1 MGRRAMGRRAMG
13 DGAMGDGAMGD
24 GAMGDGAMGD
34 VSFVLINN
42 IRLKVLVAER
52 CKIIAIPVLA
62 KEVNVG
68 CNSGHMPYICK
79 VFTSKVGVRFYQS

>member
-1 MGRRAMGRRAMG
+1 MGRREIGRLGDREMGRWSDG
-13 DGAMGDGAMGD
+13 D
-24 GAMGDGAMGD
+24 
-34 VSFVLINN
+34 IHK

-79 VFTSKVGVRFYQS
+79 VFTLKVEVRFYQS